1 MNSAIAENGRMLNHK
16 KQETGKVRNSKK
28 RVKRTRRVDGVF
40 RFWKTMMVKE
50 EAEKPS
56 DGRLMM
62 KEPYLS
68 EIEDSKRCE
77 ATEVRACLI
86 QC

>member
-1 MNSAIAENGRMLNHK
+1 MVSSDLEDN
-16 KQETGKVRNSKK
+16 
-28 RVKRTRRVDGVF
+28 DG
-40 RFWKTMMVKE
+40 VKE

-56 DGRLMM
+56 DGRVMM

>member
-16 KQETGKVRNSKK
+16 KQETGKVRN
-28 RVKRTRRVDGVF
+28 GVF

>member
-1 MNSAIAENGRMLNHK
+1 LEDN
-16 KQETGKVRNSKK
+16 
-28 RVKRTRRVDGVF
+28 DG
-40 RFWKTMMVKE
+40 VKE

-56 DGRLMM
+56 DGRVMM